1 MMQITGR
8 EKLLS
13 IALAAALAVGAI
25 WTVAVKPTRERIRTL
40 ERVIPER
47 QAQLHELAD
56 RAAEYAALRDQ
67 FKDLGAKMES
77 QDPGFE
83 LLPFLEAMIERHKL
97 AGHVTTMQQNL
108 LQPRP
113 DYSEI
118 VVTIELQDIALRQL
132 VQFLAAVETA
142 EAVIQVGSLHVRRD
156 ATNEALVDSAIG
168 IYSPRPATPRPHL
181 AQSP

>member
-1 MMQITGR
+1 MIQITAR
-8 EKLLS
+8 ERLLS
-13 IALAAALAVGAI
+13 IGLTAVLAAGAVWAM
-25 WTVAVKPTRERIRTL
+25 AVRPARERIRTL

-47 QAQLHELAD
+47 QAQVHELAD
-56 RAAEYAALRDQ
+56 RAAEYIALRDQ
-67 FKDLGAKMES
+67 FQELRAKMDS

-113 DYSEI
+113 DHSEI

-142 EAVIQVGSLHVRRD
+142 DAVIQVGSLHVRRD
-156 ATNEALVDSAIG
+156 ATNEALVDSTIG